1 MTIITIELKEEG
13 ALRTLEEMEQRG
25 EITIQSTAATA
36 PAPKPLPK
44 FEAMSYSTKDFKFDR
59 DEANER

>member
-1 MTIITIELKEEG
+1 MTIITIELKEED
-13 ALRTLEEMEQRG
+13 ALRTLKEMEQRG
-25 EITIQSTAATA
+25 EIKIQSTA

>member
-1 MTIITIELKEEG
+1 MTIITIELKEED
-13 ALRTLEEMEQRG
+13 ALRTLKEMEQRG
-25 EITIQSTAATA
+25 EIKIQSTA
-36 PAPKPLPK
+36 PALKPLPK